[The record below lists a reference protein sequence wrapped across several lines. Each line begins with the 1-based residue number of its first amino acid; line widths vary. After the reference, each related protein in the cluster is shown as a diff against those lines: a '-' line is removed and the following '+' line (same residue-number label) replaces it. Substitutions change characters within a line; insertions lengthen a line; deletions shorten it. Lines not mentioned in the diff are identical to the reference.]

1 MNKFVKILSTVIIL
15 CMITTSVFASGI
27 SADISIGDGGLIE
40 VGFKLDSFP
49 SDIKD
54 ISAVT
59 IRYTFD
65 DSKLGFVT
73 VKSDLLPGILSTSG
87 NILWYDKSQDASGA
101 VSADGLTEA
110 EGILCTVVFEKAEN
124 AYGDT
129 NIEITLAEFADS
141 SFAVSEEIMANAIV
155 VNLGEK
161 EENGSNDSSGD
172 NKDDSGNTDDGSED
186 NDTSGGST
194 DDSTTGDDNTDSDNT
209 GSDNS
214 GSTDG
219 GNGGNTNTGNNS
231 GNSSNDNKDK
241 DTGKGSVS
249 KGNGGISVPA
259 VTQPVVQPSF
269 AGFADIPSDNWA
281 YEHAYALM
289 QKGIIAGDG
298 AAAPAMRP
306 NDNITREEAVKIAL
320 LAMGAQPEQGLSTDF
335 ADAADI
341 SDWAVPYVATAV
353 KLGIINGY
361 SDGTIGAKNLI
372 TREQMLTILAR
383 AMNWNIT
390 DGELGFADST
400 EVSDWARASI
410 AYAVEIG
417 VMTGYTDNTVRPKA
431 NITRAETFALVNRCL
446 K

>member
-15 CMITTSVFASGI
+15 CMITTSVFAAELAGEI
-27 SADISIGDGGLIE
+27 KDGDAGLIE
-40 VGFKLDSFP
+40 LDFKLSAFP
-49 SDIKD
+49 DDIKD

-59 IRYTFD
+59 VRYTFD
-65 DSKLGFVT
+65 ESKLDFVT
-73 VKSDLLPGILSTSG
+73 VKSDLLPGIMSTAG
-87 NILWYDKSQDASGA
+87 NILWYDSSTDSSGA
-101 VSADGLTEA
+101 LSAEELTQA
-110 EGILCTVVFEKAEN
+110 EGKICTVVFKKAEN

-141 SFAVSEEIMANAIV
+141 SFAVSEEITANAIV

-161 EENGSNDSSGD
+161 EDDSSGD
-172 NKDDSGNTDDGSED
+172 DNTNTDDGSTDGSEGD
-186 NDTSGGST
+186 NSDGGA
-194 DDSTTGDDNTDSDNT
+194 DDNTGEDTEDGNT

-214 GSTDG
+214 GSSDNDNSG
-219 GNGGNTNTGNNS
+219 SDNSGNTNTGNDT

-241 DTGKGSVS
+241 GKGNVS

-259 VTQPVVQPSF
+259 VTQPQVQQSF
-269 AGFADIPSDNWA
+269 GGFADIASDNWA

-298 AAAPAMRP
+298 AATPSMRP

-335 ADAADI
+335 ADVADI
-341 SDWAVPYVATAV
+341 SDWAVSYIATAV

-383 AMNWNIT
+383 AMGWDIQN
-390 DGELGFADST
+390 GELTFADNA
-400 EVSDWARASI
+400 EVSDWARDSI
-410 AYAVEIG
+410 AHAVEIG

>member
-1 MNKFVKILSTVIIL
+1 
-15 CMITTSVFASGI
+15 MITTSVFAAELAGEIKDSD
-27 SADISIGDGGLIE
+27 AGLIE
-40 VGFKLDSFP
+40 LNFKLSSFP
-49 SDIKD
+49 DDIKD

-65 DSKLGFVT
+65 ESKLGFVT
-73 VKSDLLPGILSTSG
+73 AKSVILPGIMSTSG
-87 NILWYDKSQDASGA
+87 NILWYDS
-101 VSADGLTEA
+101 SADSSDALNAEELTQA
-110 EGILCTVVFEKAEN
+110 EGKICTVVFEKAEN

-141 SFAVSEEIMANAIV
+141 SFAVSEEITASAIV

-172 NKDDSGNTDDGSED
+172 NKDDSVNTGDGSGD
-186 NDTSGGST
+186 DDTSGGSSE
-194 DDSTTGDDNTDSDNT
+194 DSTTGDDNTDSDNT

-214 GSTDG
+214 GSTDSDNTG
-219 GNGGNTNTGNNS
+219 SDNSGSTDSGNTGSGDSGNSGNTNTGNNT
-231 GNSSNDNKDK
+231 GNSSNDNKGK
-241 DTGKGSVS
+241 DTSKGSVS

-259 VTQPVVQPSF
+259 VTQPPVQQSF
-269 AGFADIPSDNWA
+269 GGFADIASDNWA

-298 AAAPAMRP
+298 AATPSMRP
-306 NDNITREEAVKIAL
+306 GDNITREEAVKIAL
-320 LAMGAQPEQGLSTDF
+320 LAMGAQPEQGLCTDF

-372 TREQMLTILAR
+372 TRE
-383 AMNWNIT
+383 
-390 DGELGFADST
+390 
-400 EVSDWARASI
+400 
-410 AYAVEIG
+410 
-417 VMTGYTDNTVRPKA
+417 
-431 NITRAETFALVNRCL
+431 
-446 K
+446 